1 MPRKNI
7 SGADYLTEEGKRWYG
22 KFKNQ
27 KDLPLPPNF
36 EEEVQKEQAWLGLIF
51 KKLQAERQPDWA
63 IVKGCVVSLQNL
75 VRTQVVCAVQ
85 LLYMKHGWPSSVSVK
100 SLWKGRL

>member
-1 MPRKNI
+1 MPCKNI

-27 KDLPLPPNF
+27 KDLPLPPSF

-63 IVKGCVVSLQNL
+63 NRQRVQSLCRISPRPKLFAQCSFS
-75 VRTQVVCAVQ
+75 T
-85 LLYMKHGWPSSVSVK
+85 
-100 SLWKGRL
+100 